1 MRRPALLAVLVV
13 PLALGLAGCS
23 LPFGGSTGGDDPDCC
38 TPTIIDTETLPPA
51 DTGDFT
57 DTGSSTDTGSID
69 AAGAPARMTL
79 VVGGFIG
86 PSDSYVWD
94 GSTLVHVRAEN
105 SGDANPDIVQ
115 GTPPAE
121 AWTAFR
127 QELDALDAWSWEST
141 YFNVDVQDGTQW
153 TLQLEWDGRT
163 IESSGSN
170 AFPGSEGPEY
180 GEQFERFLAAVDALA
195 ASIEAT

>member
-1 MRRPALLAVLVV
+1 MRRSALLAALVV

-23 LPFGGSTGGDDPDCC
+23 LPFGGSTGGDDPTDCC
-38 TPTIIDTETLPPA
+38 TPTITESLPPA

-57 DTGSSTDTGSID
+57 DTGSFTDTGAID
-69 AAGAPARMTL
+69 AAGAPASMTV
-79 VVGGFIG
+79 VVGGFTG

-94 GSTLVHVRAEN
+94 GSTLVHVHAAN
-105 SGDANPDIVQ
+105 AGDANPEITQ
-115 GTPPAE
+115 GTPTAE

-127 QELDALDAWSWEST
+127 QELDALEAWSWEKT
-141 YFNVDVQDGTQW
+141 YFNLDVQDGTQW

-170 AFPGSEGPEY
+170 AFPGSPGPEY
-180 GEQFERFLAAVDALA
+180 GEQFDRFLAALVALA
-195 ASIEAT
+195 ASIATT